1 MAAELAALFGWSF
14 AAATILPLSSEVPL
28 AYLVHRRG
36 ELAWA
41 VVGTA
46 TLGNLLGAFTTYWMA
61 RGALGVIRARR
72 SPPEASPRR
81 QRALEAVRRWGAPA
95 LLFSWVPI
103 LGDALV
109 AAAGALRL
117 PFVPVSVCLLVGK
130 VARYL
135 IVAWAALELLP

>member
-1 MAAELAALFGWSF
+1 MAGEFAALFGWSF

-36 ELAWA
+36 ELAWPVA
-41 VVGTA
+41 IA
-46 TLGNLLGAFTTYWMA
+46 TFGNVLGAFTTYWMA

-72 SPPEASPRR
+72 PAPETSAGR

-109 AAAGALRL
+109 AAAGVLRL
-117 PFVPVSVCLLVGK
+117 PFVPASACLLFGK
-130 VARYL
+130 LARYL
-135 IVAWAALELLP
+135 LVAWAALELVP